1 MNYIIFAL
9 TLVVISIS
17 IMILKSLRIPM
28 SIRKAEEFIAQGDYS
43 GASEIVKVVLNKK
56 KDYPP
61 ARYIKA
67 RLLIQQSQYILAISE
82 LNSILTLPDFSKYIS
97 ELEIHY
103 HLAELYNL
111 TKNYQKEIEE
121 YKAILTFNPDDIKAN
136 HRLGHAFYQLKS
148 YKNAR
153 EYLLKTVI
161 LDPGAS
167 DTFLPLGVSCFNVSD
182 YQKAEQYLLKAFEMK
197 KDSESQFYLGSIYKM
212 KKDYENARVMLE
224 NAKNDRRFLTGSLYM
239 LAEMAF
245 EKEDYGVAVE
255 YLEKGLSSLKEK
267 DEESLAYRYLLAE
280 CYENENKIKEAVHH
294 WSKIEVENPNYRS
307 TKIKLEAYR
316 AILENNN
323 LMQFFQT
330 SLEELQPYIRDM
342 IAGLNFNIV
351 SSERLSMNEY
361 LYKTYNIKRINDPPM
376 LVCFNKTT
384 REIAEGQIIDFYKR
398 INNEKCKGGIYITT
412 SKFSLRA
419 KSNASSK
426 MIDLYDG
433 EFVSK
438 AMEKINARK
447 KVQK

>member
-9 TLVVISIS
+9 TLVIISIS

-28 SIRKAEEFIAQGDYS
+28 SIRKAEERIAEGDYS

-82 LNSILTLPDFSKYIS
+82 LNSILTLPDFSKYIN

-103 HLAELYNL
+103 HLAEHYNI

-121 YKAILTFNPDDIKAN
+121 YKAILSFNPDDIKAN

-153 EYLLKTVI
+153 DYLLKTVV

-167 DTFLPLGVSCFNVSD
+167 DTFLPLGVSCFKVSD
-182 YQKAEQYLLKAFEMK
+182 YQKAEQYLLRAFELK

-224 NAKNDRRFLTGSLYM
+224 NSRNDRRFLTGSLYM

-245 EKEDYGVAVE
+245 EKEDYGAAIE
-255 YLEKGLSSLKEK
+255 YLEKGLNSLKEK

-351 SSERLSMNEY
+351 SADRLSMNEY

-384 REIAEGQIIDFYKR
+384 REISEGQIIDFYKR

-426 MIDLYDG
+426 MIDLYDSD
-433 EFVSK
+433 FVSK